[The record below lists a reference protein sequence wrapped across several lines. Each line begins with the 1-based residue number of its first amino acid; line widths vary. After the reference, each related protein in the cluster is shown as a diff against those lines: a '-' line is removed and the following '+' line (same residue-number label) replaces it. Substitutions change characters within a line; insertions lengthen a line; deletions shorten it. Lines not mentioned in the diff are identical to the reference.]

1 MAGNRVHHTEINVEG
16 VVAERKE
23 AAVEEVRWFLRVLD
37 RVSKKAK
44 IERVIIAKDFDA
56 TINRLSS
63 VHKAYGIEYKA
74 QRRSVRAA
82 AKVLVHIENDNISF
96 SLVFDGNTFGNWEA
110 SAKGL
115 RFEKFLH
122 ELSHIALYDTR
133 FEKVGTERFYANE
146 NTAEGVCFSLALT
159 TRDEYVVDRVVD
171 KLCQEFL
178 TDEHHQ
184 PVHLAKLH
192 MAEGVDFR
200 VVLAELMG
208 KMPGFIRQNVRDFK
222 LWRKTIEALWP
233 EILQFLEELLTVF
246 AHCAATYDGLK
257 EWGQI
262 FADISATEAY
272 RAFLR
277 GHLERIHE
285 EWQKWFSE
293 PHYDEA
299 GSLDVIQ
306 NRIREI
312 FRNCGLTL
320 TNVSDGIYVSVDF
333 IWWDR

>member
-1 MAGNRVHHTEINVEG
+1 MHRTEINVEG
-16 VVAERKE
+16 VTAGRRE
-23 AAVEEVRWFLRVLD
+23 AAVEEIRWFLRVLG

-44 IERVIIAKDFDA
+44 IERVVIAKDFDD

-63 VHKAYGIEYKA
+63 VHKAHGIEYKA

-82 AKVLVHIENDNISF
+82 AKVLVHIENDVMSF
-96 SLVFDGNTFGNWEA
+96 SLVFDGKAFGSWKEG
-110 SAKGL
+110 AKGL

-122 ELSHIALYDTR
+122 ELSHIVLYDAR
-133 FEKVGTERFYANE
+133 FERVGTANFYPNE
-146 NTAEGVCFSLALT
+146 NTAEGVCLSLALI
-159 TRDEYVVDRVVD
+159 TRDEYTVDRVVD
-171 KLCQEFL
+171 KLCREFL

-208 KMPGFIRQNVRDFK
+208 EMPNFIRQNVRDFK
-222 LWRKTIEALWP
+222 LWRKTIEVLWP
-233 EILQFLEELLTVF
+233 EILQYFEELLTVF
-246 AHCAATYDGLK
+246 AHCAATYDRLK

-262 FADISATEAY
+262 LVDISATEAY
-272 RAFLR
+272 KEFLS

-306 NRIREI
+306 NQIREI

-320 TNVSDGIYVSVDF
+320 TNVPDGIYVSVDF
-333 IWWDR
+333 I

>member
-1 MAGNRVHHTEINVEG
+1 MHHTEINVGG
-16 VVAERKE
+16 VTAGRKE
-23 AAVEEVRWFLRVLD
+23 AAVEEIRWFLRVLS

-44 IERVIIAKDFDA
+44 IERVVIAKDFDA

-82 AKVLVHIENDNISF
+82 AKVLVHVENDEISF
-96 SLVFDGNTFGNWEA
+96 SLIFDGETFGSWEE

-122 ELSHIALYDTR
+122 ELSHIVLYDAR
-133 FEKVGTERFYANE
+133 FERVGTENFYPNE
-146 NTAEGVCFSLALT
+146 NTAEGVCFSLALI
-159 TRDEYVVDRVVD
+159 TRDEYIVDRVVD
-171 KLCQEFL
+171 KFCREFL

-208 KMPGFIRQNVRDFK
+208 KMPNFIRQNVRDFK
-222 LWRKTIEALWP
+222 LWRTTIEVLWP

-246 AHCAATYDGLK
+246 AHCAATYDTLK

-262 FADISATEAY
+262 LADISATEAY
-272 RAFLR
+272 RTFLG

-306 NRIREI
+306 DQIRQT

-320 TNVSDGIYVSVDF
+320 TNVANGIYVTVDL
-333 IWWDR
+333 I